1 MHLLFHMWTSPHFR
15 EKSACRRSGTKYC
28 VDQIRTPW
36 NSPLQSHVYFCLFHM
51 ASWSLVLCPW
61 WPPSCVGSFPPY
73 LGECFSLL
81 LACLINAAA
90 TAYRPPP
97 PAAAAAPADPPLLL
111 ATTIAAIAGPAS
123 HRHRRRRRRR
133 RRSCRRCRHHNHHF
147 HRYRCLFLV
156 DCCLSPPPHR
166 PPPLLPAPAAATCRD
181 RCFHRFCCRL
191 LDDCCLS
198 NNLNH
203 CGGRSC
209 GGQIPTTM
217 ATTAGQQPPLM
228 MVAHN
233 GDCCFCY

>member
-36 NSPLQSHVYFCLFHM
+36 NSPLQSHVYFCLFPM

-123 HRHRRRRRRR
+123 HRHRRR